1 MYFSVAQLGVWNK
14 TVVTATNGAVA
25 MDQDEEMA
33 ELRAQEAKRVRDQA
47 KKCLRHAS
55 FQLGKAAYEI
65 DKYLNE
71 FSTARIPIR
80 RQVILNEAI
89 AHLVANVLP
98 NLGIPEMARA
108 QVQLALR
115 DFNKSAYWGF
125 ASGVSVSHTLIEVI
139 YLPASKP

>member
-1 MYFSVAQLGVWNK
+1 
-14 TVVTATNGAVA
+14 
-25 MDQDEEMA
+25 MDEDEEMA
-33 ELRAQEAKRVRDQA
+33 QLRAQEAKRVRDDA

-65 DKYLNE
+65 DEYLKE

-89 AHLVANVLP
+89 EHLVATVLP
-98 NLGIPEMARA
+98 NLGVSEMARA

-115 DFNKSAYWGF
+115 DFNKSAY
-125 ASGVSVSHTLIEVI
+125 
-139 YLPASKP
+139 

>member
-1 MYFSVAQLGVWNK
+1 MR
-14 TVVTATNGAVA
+14 
-25 MDQDEEMA
+25 D
-33 ELRAQEAKRVRDQA
+33 EAKL
-47 KKCLRHAS
+47 CLRHAS

-65 DKYLNE
+65 DEYLKD

-98 NLGIPEMARA
+98 NLGIAEMARV

-115 DFNKSAYWGF
+115 DYVKLLSDEFYRLDF
-125 ASGVSVSHTLIEVI
+125 AISTQRSSL
-139 YLPASKP
+139 

>member
-1 MYFSVAQLGVWNK
+1 
-14 TVVTATNGAVA
+14 
-25 MDQDEEMA
+25 MDEDEEMA
-33 ELRAQEAKRVRDQA
+33 ELRAQEGKQVRDEA

-65 DKYLNE
+65 DEYLKE

-89 AHLVANVLP
+89 EHLVATALP
-98 NLGIPEMARA
+98 NLGIAEMARA

-115 DFNKSAYWGF
+115 DYSKSAF
-125 ASGVSVSHTLIEVI
+125 
-139 YLPASKP
+139 